1 MIKRNESKA
10 NQEKSAKSDSRRW
23 ATYSL
28 VLVCCL
34 TLASGFFFAA
44 RQHFSSIDYGMKNS
58 RLRKQVDELEAE
70 KRRLILA
77 REVSLSPGEIKKAAK
92 KAGMMEAVTS
102 ESDVAQLA
110 SSTREKAV
118 PTTPATA
125 TARSMVI
132 KTAAVSA
139 VPPTVTATYQ
149 KPAKVAK
156 VVKKE
161 LPTE

>member
-10 NQEKSAKSDSRRW
+10 NQEKSVKSNSRRW

-44 RQHFSSIDYGMKNS
+44 RQHFSSMDYGMKNS

-92 KAGMMEAVTS
+92 KAGMMEPVTA

-118 PTTPATA
+118 PTTPAA
-125 TARSMVI
+125 ARSMVI

-149 KPAKVAK
+149 KPERPRE
-156 VVKKE
+156 VKKS

>member
-10 NQEKSAKSDSRRW
+10 KQEKSEKSNFRRW
-23 ATYSL
+23 TTYSL
-28 VLVCCL
+28 VFVCCL

-92 KAGMMEAVTS
+92 KAGMIEPVTS

-125 TARSMVI
+125 RSMVI

-139 VPPTVTATYQ
+139 VPPTVTATYP